1 MFKKLNLATK
11 LSIILGIVVLLGI
24 AIIEGVTLKKVQQS
38 SYNQASEQAKQ
49 VSNAFAKDIQGD
61 FKVSQATVEG
71 IRNTVLYCKKSGT
84 LSREQVIELL
94 KTTLEKNS
102 DILGLYTA
110 WEPNTFDGKDS
121 SYINKDGHDATGR
134 FVPYLVREN
143 GSIKLEP
150 CTGYNDES
158 SGSYYFL
165 PKETKKTCLIE
176 PYTYKIN
183 GKDTLITSLTMPILD
198 DSGNFLGVVGADIK
212 LQNLQQ
218 TVNKAKPMGG
228 YASIITNTGKIV
240 ANGKNQE
247 LVNKNIV
254 DLDKSEKDIL
264 DKISNGESFHTH
276 KKAIAT
282 GTLSLKAYSPITL
295 NGVANK
301 WTFASMISDK
311 QMYVEYTQLF
321 RIIMLMTIIITLA
334 VIALMFILIKRNIY
348 PVTVACNHLKVL
360 SNADFTE
367 KMPEEFLH
375 KEDEIGILAKSID
388 KMQSSIGELVLGVKD
403 ESSNVEGAVID
414 TVKHME
420 ELNSNIEDVASTTEE
435 LSATMEETAA
445 STEEMNATSNEIEK
459 SVEVIAHKA
468 KEGAVSAKEI
478 DNTAKKLK
486 SNFLESE
493 KKRLEIYEETSEK
506 LKNALEQ
513 SKSVDE
519 ITVLSNT
526 IMEITEQTSLLAL
539 NAAIEAARAGE
550 AGKGFSVVADEIA
563 KLADDS
569 SNAVSKIKQITE
581 KVIASV
587 NNLAQSA
594 NGMMDYMT
602 NNVKLDYQTML
613 DAADKYSLD
622 ANSIKNMV
630 SEFDDA
636 SNQILD
642 SIKNLSE
649 IINGVTTAANEGANG
664 TTTIAEKTNTIV
676 EKSEKAKNLS
686 EYAKERNEKLKGLVS
701 KLKI

>member
-1 MFKKLNLATK
+1 M
-11 LSIILGIVVLLGI
+11 
-24 AIIEGVTLKKVQQS
+24 
-38 SYNQASEQAKQ
+38 
-49 VSNAFAKDIQGD
+49 QG
-61 FKVSQATVEG
+61 
-71 IRNTVLYCKKSGT
+71 
-84 LSREQVIELL
+84 
-94 KTTLEKNS
+94 
-102 DILGLYTA
+102 
-110 WEPNTFDGKDS
+110 
-121 SYINKDGHDATGR
+121 
-134 FVPYLVREN
+134 
-143 GSIKLEP
+143 
-150 CTGYNDES
+150 
-158 SGSYYFL
+158 
-165 PKETKKTCLIE
+165 
-176 PYTYKIN
+176 
-183 GKDTLITSLTMPILD
+183 
-198 DSGNFLGVVGADIK
+198 
-212 LQNLQQ
+212 
-218 TVNKAKPMGG
+218 
-228 YASIITNTGKIV
+228 
-240 ANGKNQE
+240 
-247 LVNKNIV
+247 
-254 DLDKSEKDIL
+254 
-264 DKISNGESFHTH
+264 
-276 KKAIAT
+276 
-282 GTLSLKAYSPITL
+282 
-295 NGVANK
+295 
-301 WTFASMISDK
+301 
-311 QMYVEYTQLF
+311 
-321 RIIMLMTIIITLA
+321 
-334 VIALMFILIKRNIY
+334 
-348 PVTVACNHLKVL
+348 
-360 SNADFTE
+360 
-367 KMPEEFLH
+367 
-375 KEDEIGILAKSID
+375 
-388 KMQSSIGELVLGVKD
+388 SIGELVLGVKE

-478 DNTAKKLK
+478 DDTAKKLK
-486 SNFLESE
+486 ANFLESE

-506 LKNALEQ
+506 LKSALEQ

-642 SIKNLSE
+642 SIRNLSE

-676 EKSEKAKNLS
+676 EKSEKAKHLS
-686 EYAKERNEKLKGLVS
+686 EYAKERNENLKGLVS